1 MMQHPSKNLA
11 AMCLLHFLT
20 MRIPFSAAYW
30 NGCKP
35 KVNCRSHVSMNT
47 DQVPQ
52 MQTRISM
59 PFIPKYGLLGFGSLL
74 TVALI
79 RKEKAVAIDLPECS
93 DSVTIF
99 RRPAD
104 NREVHICR
112 ISRSTTLT
120 IRFQCR
126 CNSPF
131 TSLNLR
137 RLPPQFLNHR

>member
-1 MMQHPSKNLA
+1 MFQYPSKFLA

-20 MRIPFSAAYW
+20 MEIQFSAAYL

-35 KVNCRSHVSMNT
+35 KVNCRSYVAMNT

-52 MQTRISM
+52 MQTRSSVPSIA
-59 PFIPKYGLLGFGSLL
+59 KNGLLGFGSLL
-74 TVALI
+74 TVALM

-120 IRFQCR
+120 I
-126 CNSPF
+126 
-131 TSLNLR
+131 
-137 RLPPQFLNHR
+137 